1 MKFKTK
7 FSLLFIGII
16 VALMGGVLF
25 FFHSYF
31 GAYIEQ
37 QAADNFR
44 TIAETSEASYYSFVN
59 AVQTRAVDW
68 SSDGYIRS
76 TVAKLILL
84 PEGEERAAV
93 RKELTNYFAHKKLPY
108 DPSIAI
114 IDILDR
120 NGIIIASSQENR
132 IGIDEKEEEDEFHA
146 HRFSEAIVSLSPKAF
161 LTNLVR
167 EEDEGMDPMM
177 HTVSR
182 LFIQDEKTKQA
193 LPLDAVMLLHFINTT
208 DLGNIFTGTW
218 QLSEG
223 APSGRALF
231 EHYKTA
237 EIYVV
242 SRDRLLIT
250 PSRFVSD
257 AVLKLHI
264 NTDPVK
270 ACFDEKREIS
280 GSYLNYR
287 DIPVIGA
294 SMCLG
299 RDNAVLIAEVERAEI
314 MAPLN
319 QFESRFLISS
329 ILAIIVGMISTFVL
343 NSMLLRNLESI
354 GEVAKKITEHDLTA
368 RATITSNDEIGK
380 IAEMFN
386 AMIDSIEKSESEL
399 KKAQTE
405 LKSANITLE
414 KRVKE
419 RTAEL
424 EKIRTSLE
432 KAAAERTVEL
442 QQKVEELEKFKKL
455 TVGRE
460 LKMVELKKE
469 IEKLDHNH

>member
-16 VALMGGVLF
+16 VALMGSVLF
-25 FFHSYF
+25 YFHSYF
-31 GAYIEQ
+31 GSYFEK
-37 QAADNFR
+37 QAADNFQA
-44 TIAETSEASYYSFVN
+44 IAETNEGAYYSFFN
-59 AVQTRAVDW
+59 SIQTRAVDW
-68 SSDGYIRS
+68 SSDGYIRT
-76 TVAKLILL
+76 TVAQLIAA
-84 PEGEERAAV
+84 PEGEERTAI
-93 RKELTNYFAHKKLPY
+93 RNQLLDYFIHKKLPY
-108 DPSIAI
+108 DPTISI
-114 IDILDR
+114 IDILDH
-120 NGIIIASSQENR
+120 NGIIIASSRENR
-132 IGIDEKEEEDEFHA
+132 LGIDEKEEEEEFGA
-146 HRFSEAIVSLSPKAF
+146 NRFSEAITSLSPKAF
-161 LTNLVR
+161 LTNLVF
-167 EEDEGMDPMM
+167 EKDEGMDPMI

-182 LFIQDEKTKQA
+182 LFLQDQQTKKTT
-193 LPLDAVMLLHFINTT
+193 PLDAVMLLHFTNTN
-208 DLGNIFTGTW
+208 DLGNLLMGAL

-237 EIYVV
+237 EVYVV
-242 SRDRLLIT
+242 NKDRLLIT

-264 NTDPVK
+264 NTDPIK
-270 ACFDEKREIS
+270 ACLDENREIS
-280 GSYLNYR
+280 GTYLNYR
-287 DIPVIGA
+287 GIPVIGA
-294 SMCLG
+294 SMCLN
-299 RDNAVLIAEVERAEI
+299 RDNAVLIAEVERSEI
-314 MAPLN
+314 MTPLN
-319 QFESRFLISS
+319 QFEFRFFVSS
-329 ILAIIVGMISTFVL
+329 IIVVVVGVLGTILL
-343 NSMLLRNLESI
+343 NSFLLRNLESI
-354 GEVAKKITEHDLTA
+354 GKAAKKITEHDLTA

-380 IAEMFN
+380 IAETFN

-405 LKSANITLE
+405 LKGVNITLE

-432 KAAAERTVEL
+432 KAVAERTVEL

-469 IEKLDHNH
+469 IEKLDHNQ